1 MTHRLYS
8 ILVLSVFVSFFGNAQ
23 NNEPA
28 LDKIQDATT
37 DVKRYDVINYQH
49 IADQKYF
56 KNNPEALT
64 ERSTISLEEQ
74 VSHKSS
80 EHAAD
85 HKGINA
91 NHTPHDQ
98 TSRNT
103 TDSEI
108 PFDRK
113 LERSAEELLDGQFE
127 HEKAKAK
134 SVSHQENTKL
144 EVFQPVEKK
153 SNSNSNGNKEKLSNS
168 SRSTTKTSN
177 KSAKNEV
184 TSKSL
189 KSEESKIV
197 ATTKKEEPKVK
208 HVVDSAKLKAVKELV
223 NAPFIQYKDNH
234 KVTSNQ
240 KSTQLA
246 KVVDKSSKQ
255 VEAVTTNMQSSSEE
269 SVVDQL
275 INSGIYDVY
284 DDGKYIKFSKK
295 RTK

>member
-1 MTHRLYS
+1 MTHRLYT
-8 ILVLSVFVSFFGNAQ
+8 ILVLSVFVSFLGYAQ

-37 DVKRYDVINYQH
+37 DVKRYDKINYQH

-64 ERSTISLEEQ
+64 EKSIISLEEQ

-85 HKGINA
+85 YKGINA

-98 TSRNT
+98 TTRKTS
-103 TDSEI
+103 DSEV

-113 LERSAEELLDGQFE
+113 LERSAEELLDGKFE
-127 HEKAKAK
+127 HEKAKTK
-134 SVSHQENTKL
+134 SVSHQESSKL

-153 SNSNSNGNKEKLSNS
+153 SNSNTNKENASNS

-177 KSAKNEV
+177 KSTKNEIS
-184 TSKSL
+184 SKSM
-189 KSEESKIV
+189 KSEESKVV
-197 ATTKKEEPKVK
+197 AVTKKEEPKVK

-223 NAPFIQYKDNH
+223 NAPFIQLKDNH
-234 KVTSNQ
+234 KVASSQ
-240 KSTQLA
+240 KSTQFA

-255 VEAVTTNMQSSSEE
+255 VEAITTNMQSSSEE